1 MNKKRFFVV
10 GIVVILVLVFST
22 AISKSVNKSD
32 EVKLRADEGEMVW
45 IILIHVKQD
54 KRQQFEEFMEIWM
67 QTIENLI
74 KEEKMDT
81 KSAQAFKQARLLLQ
95 TRANEDGS
103 YTYIFLADPW
113 IEGVESRILPWFKKA
128 YSEEEAQKYLK
139 MFSESLMHPQVSY
152 MSTQGKG
159 LK

>member
-45 IILIHVKQD
+45 IILNHVKQD

-74 KEEKMDT
+74 KEEKMDP
-81 KSAQAFKQARLLLQ
+81 KSAQAFKQARLLLP
-95 TRANEDGS
+95 TKANEDGS

-113 IEGVESRILPWFKKA
+113 IEGVESRILPWLKKA

-139 MFSESLMHPQVSY
+139 MFSESLMHPQVSF